1 MAQRISL
8 GELFSQYGA
17 ALLATARRITGSDA
31 DAEEAVA
38 DTFFALL
45 RGKGQLD
52 PARDPGAYLNRAV
65 VNRSL
70 NQLRRRRRAPGPL
83 PESLPSQAA
92 PSDARLALLRR
103 GIAALPA
110 RQAEVFTL
118 RHIEGREIAA
128 IARDLAV
135 APATVRVH
143 LHQATKT
150 LRRRFES
157 KEARR
162 V

>member
-17 ALLATARRITGSDA
+17 DLLASARRITGSDA

-38 DTFFALL
+38 ETFFALL
-45 RGKGQLD
+45 KGKGQLD
-52 PARDPGAYLNRAV
+52 PARDPGAYLGRAV
-65 VNRSL
+65 VNRAL
-70 NQLRRRRRAPGPL
+70 NQLRRRRRSPGPL
-83 PESLPSQAA
+83 PESIESNDA
-92 PSDARLALLRR
+92 PRDDRLDILRR
-103 GIAALPA
+103 GIASLPP
-110 RQAEVFTL
+110 RQAEIFTL
-118 RHIEGREIAA
+118 RHLEGQEIDA
-128 IARDLAV
+128 IARELAI

-143 LHQATKT
+143 LHEATKS
-150 LRRRFES
+150 LRRRFDS